1 MYTDVQY
8 DPGGDYMAVMTI
20 SEARA
25 ALPEVVSRVAG
36 GEEVTITR
44 HGAPAA
50 VVVRPDIVW
59 QQPETTT
66 ARLLV
71 LLREHAR
78 SRGISLREELLQLLE
93 AADVETPAIAPIS
106 LTTVRTG
113 AAGTWSRE
121 EIYADD
127 DR

>member
-1 MYTDVQY
+1 ML
-8 DPGGDYMAVMTI
+8 GGDEMAIMTI

-25 ALPEVVSRVAG
+25 ALPEVVNRVTE
-36 GEEVTITR
+36 GEEITITR
-44 HGAPAA
+44 HGQPAA
-50 VVVRPDIVW
+50 VVVRPDVIW
-59 QQPETTT
+59 RQPDVGT
-66 ARLLV
+66 AELIA
-71 LLREHAR
+71 LLREHATR
-78 SRGISLREELLQLLE
+78 RGLSLREELLQLLE
-93 AADVETPAIAPIS
+93 TAADEAPAITPIS

>member
-1 MYTDVQY
+1 
-8 DPGGDYMAVMTI
+8 MTI

-25 ALPEVVSRVAG
+25 ALPDVVNRVAG
-36 GEEVTITR
+36 GEKITITR
-44 HGAPAA
+44 HGRPAA
-50 VVVRPDIVW
+50 VVVRPDVVW
-59 QQPETTT
+59 RQPDDST
-66 ARLLV
+66 AELIA

-78 SRGISLREELLQLLE
+78 RHGLSLREELLRLLE
-93 AADVETPAIAPIS
+93 AATGETPAIAPIG

-113 AAGTWSRE
+113 ATGTWSRE

>member
-1 MYTDVQY
+1 
-8 DPGGDYMAVMTI
+8 MAVMTI

-25 ALPEVVSRVAG
+25 ALPEVVNRVTD
-36 GEEVTITR
+36 GEEITITR
-44 HGAPAA
+44 HGQPAA
-50 VVVRPDIVW
+50 VVVRPDVIW
-59 QQPETTT
+59 RQPDVGT
-66 ARLLV
+66 AGLIA
-71 LLREHAR
+71 LLREHA
-78 SRGISLREELLQLLE
+78 SRRGLSLREELLQLLE
-93 AADVETPAIAPIS
+93 TAADEAPAITPIS